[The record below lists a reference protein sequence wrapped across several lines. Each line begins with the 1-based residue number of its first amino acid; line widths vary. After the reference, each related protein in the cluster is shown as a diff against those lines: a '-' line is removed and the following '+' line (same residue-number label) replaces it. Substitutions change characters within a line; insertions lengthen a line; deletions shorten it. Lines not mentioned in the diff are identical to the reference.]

1 MLENYRLAGY
11 VPPSFN
17 RLRTTLLAQEKE
29 HINRLLQPIKDTW
42 KKKGVSV
49 VSDGWSDRQRR
60 PLINVMAASSGGAMF
75 LKAIDASGNIKD
87 AEYVANLFIQVIK
100 DLGEANVV
108 QIVTDNASNY
118 KAAGLSIEGKYPHIF
133 WTPCVVHS
141 LNLALKSICEPG
153 EKSLQYTQ
161 CKWVSDLVKQVIDI
175 RNFILNHGM
184 ANHIFN
190 RYSSLKLL
198 SVAETRFASSFIMAK
213 RLREVKS
220 SLEKMVM
227 DSNWKT
233 YREDGNTIAETKARE
248 VKKCIVDDTFWDQLD
263 YLLSFTEPII
273 DMLRVA
279 DTDAPVLHL
288 VYDMW
293 DSMIENV
300 KKRIFEHEGE
310 DMDIGRSSFFDAI
323 HQILE
328 SRWNKSNT
336 PLHCMAHSLVP
347 KYYCDAWLNGGGN
360 GVTRV
365 APHEDH
371 EVSINRS
378 KCFKRLFPNQ
388 TDLRK
393 VYTEYGAFSTSS
405 EYFGQPHVID
415 ARMFEEPI
423 SWWANHG
430 ASTPLLQA
438 LAFKLLSQPASS
450 SCAERN
456 WSTYSVIQSIKRNR
470 LTTSRS
476 EDLVFVHCNL
486 RLLSRKSKEYTDGP
500 TKFWDISGDQFD
512 IEGQEVGEL
521 AQLSLDEP
529 ELERMTFQDAEE
541 GEGTDIGIGTEGELE
556 EDGF

>member
-1 MLENYRLAGY
+1 MASGQGALVSAFNVVERDVADKEAARMFYASGLPFNFARLAGY
-11 VPPSFN
+11 VPPSFD

-29 HINRLLQPIKDTW
+29 HINR
-42 KKKGVSV
+42 
-49 VSDGWSDRQRR
+49 QRR
-60 PLINVMAASSGGAMF
+60 LLINVMADSSGRAMF

-87 AEYVANLFIQVIK
+87 AEYVANLFIQVFK
-100 DLGEANVV
+100 DSGEANVV
-108 QIVTDNASNY
+108 QIVMDNASNY
-118 KAAGLSIEGKYPHIF
+118 KATGLGIEGKYPYIF

-141 LNLALKSICEPG
+141 LNLALKSIYEPR
-153 EKSLQYTQ
+153 EKSLQYAQ
-161 CKWVSDLVKQVIDI
+161 CKWVSDLVNQVIDI

-190 RYSSLKLL
+190 QYTSLKLL
-198 SVAETRFASSFIMAK
+198 SVAEMRFASSFIMAK
-213 RLREVKS
+213 RQVKS
-220 SLEKMVM
+220 SIEKMVM
-227 DSNWKT
+227 DSNWKI
-233 YREDGNTIAETKARE
+233 YREDGNTVAETKTRE
-248 VKKCIVDDTFWDQLD
+248 VT
-263 YLLSFTEPII
+263 
-273 DMLRVA
+273 

-300 KKRIFEHEGE
+300 KKRIFEHEGK
-310 DMDIGRSSFFDAI
+310 DMAIGRSSFFDAI

-328 SRWNKSNT
+328 GRWNKSNT

-347 KYYCDAWLNGGGN
+347 KYYCDTWLNDGGGN
-360 GVTRV
+360 GVTWV

-378 KCFKRLFPNQ
+378 KCFQCLFPNQ

-393 VYTEYGAFSTSS
+393 VYTEYGAFSNGF

-415 ARMFEEPI
+415 ARILKEPI

-450 SCAERN
+450 CCAKRN

-470 LTTSRS
+470 LTPSRS

-486 RLLSRKSKEYTDGP
+486 RLLSWKSKEYTDGP
-500 TKFWDISGDQFD
+500 TKFRDISGDQFD

-529 ELERMTFQDAEE
+529 KLERMTFQDAE
-541 GEGTDIGIGTEGELE
+541 GERTDIGTGWH
-556 EDGF
+556 

>member
-1 MLENYRLAGY
+1 MPSSQSLRPSAALGAKFDDKPLWNHVKVVAIADGGGGNRTWKCNYGNKKVVGSYTKVKGHLLRLAHHNVEGCMAINYISIPEGSDLLQQKKRKGMASGKDALVLSFNVAERDVADKEAARMFYASGLPFNFARSPYFRKYSLTLSNSRLAGY
-11 VPPSFN
+11 VPPSFY

-49 VSDGWSDRQRR
+49 VFDGCHH
-60 PLINVMAASSGGAMF
+60 
-75 LKAIDASGNIKD
+75 ASGNVKD
-87 AEYVANLFIQVIK
+87 AEYVASLFIQVIK

-153 EKSLQYTQ
+153 EKSLQYAQ
-161 CKWVSDLVKQVIDI
+161 W
-175 RNFILNHGM
+175 
-184 ANHIFN
+184 
-190 RYSSLKLL
+190 
-198 SVAETRFASSFIMAK
+198 
-213 RLREVKS
+213 
-220 SLEKMVM
+220 
-227 DSNWKT
+227 
-233 YREDGNTIAETKARE
+233 
-248 VKKCIVDDTFWDQLD
+248 
-263 YLLSFTEPII
+263 
-273 DMLRVA
+273 
-279 DTDAPVLHL
+279 
-288 VYDMW
+288 
-293 DSMIENV
+293 
-300 KKRIFEHEGE
+300 E
-310 DMDIGRSSFFDAI
+310 DMALGRSSFFDAI

-328 SRWNKSNT
+328 CRWNKSNT

-347 KYYCDAWLNGGGN
+347 KYYCDAWLNDGGGN
-360 GVTRV
+360 GVTWV

-371 EVSINRS
+371 EVSINR
-378 KCFKRLFPNQ
+378 K
-388 TDLRK
+388 
-393 VYTEYGAFSTSS
+393 
-405 EYFGQPHVID
+405 
-415 ARMFEEPI
+415 PI

-438 LAFKLLSQPASS
+438 LAFKLLSQLASS

-456 WSTYSVIQSIKRNR
+456 WSTYSMIQSIKRNR

-512 IEGQEVGEL
+512 IEG
-521 AQLSLDEP
+521 
-529 ELERMTFQDAEE
+529 
-541 GEGTDIGIGTEGELE
+541 
-556 EDGF
+556 